1 MLGHE
6 TRSIGDVRT
15 NRREFNQ
22 DGVTVIQEPGRTIV
36 REDDR
41 VFIRH
46 DENDRFRDLG
56 GDMRSERRGNE
67 IATIYRRPDGD
78 EIVTVTDE
86 NGYLLR
92 RIRRDRDGREVVI
105 IDNGF
110 REPPRSF
117 EDEVVVLPPP
127 LIEIPRDRYVVDA
140 GGADESVIHEALFAP
155 PLSRLPRRYTLDEV
169 RNSASL
175 RAYTRSVDLDTINF
189 DSGSWALSQDQGQR
203 LAGIAGALNEAIR
216 RNPSEVFLIEGH
228 TDATPYSSDASYSNW
243 DLSADRANS
252 ARRLMQ
258 QDGVRA
264 DQVTQVRG
272 YADQMLRVKNNPTD
286 PSNRR
291 VSILVKNDNESVP
304 TLSAAKVVDGT
315 TPLPG
320 AVKSPIPAE
329 AGAKPQGPPPAAESA
344 PKPAAQLPAQTPAKP
359 SAGTPLAKPSAGSPA
374 KPSAGTPL
382 AKPGLLDRLK
392 NMLPGAKK

>member
-1 MLGHE
+1 MAAKTQPIIVIKKKGGHGGHHGGAWKVAYADFVTALMSLFIVLWLMGSSDKIKRAVAGYFNDPRGTGSQLGTTMTGTGSTVAQVSTDDLQKLKDKLE
-6 TRSIGDVRT
+6 QEIRARKELEKLSKQI
-15 NRREFNQ
+15 EIK
-22 DGVTVIQEPGRTIV
+22 VTPEG
-36 REDDR
+36 
-41 VFIRH
+41 
-46 DENDRFRDLG
+46 
-56 GDMRSERRGNE
+56 
-67 IATIYRRPDGD
+67 
-78 EIVTVTDE
+78 
-86 NGYLLR
+86 LR
-92 RIRRDRDGREVVI
+92 IE
-105 IDNGF
+105 
-110 REPPRSF
+110 
-117 EDEVVVLPPP
+117 
-127 LIEIPRDRYVVDA
+127 LIEGKNGTFYEIGSA
-140 GGADESVIHEALFAP
+140 
-155 PLSRLPRRYTLDEV
+155 RL
-169 RNSASL
+169 SASGQEL
-175 RAYTRSVDLDTINF
+175 L
-189 DSGSWALSQDQGQR
+189 AL
-203 LAGIAGALNEAIR
+203 LAAELKTLPN
-216 RNPSEVFLIEGH
+216 SLLIEGH

-272 YADQMLRVKNNPTD
+272 YADQMLRVKNNHTD